1 MVTVLA
7 VIVAICRTLLRYH
20 YHRRLDIDDGIFVLA
35 VLCTVC
41 SSAFNIYCMDFFYV
55 EVQVAS
61 GALMYA
67 HLGDVT
73 EATIRYLQ
81 VLYGV
86 SALQWISIFGVKT
99 CYLVFFRK
107 LTRRVPGVRIM
118 WWVTLAVTLGSFI
131 LNASF
136 APYICAHLGPDL
148 LGDLYG
154 IHLLSTLLM
163 L

>member
-7 VIVAICRTLLRYH
+7 VIVAICRTMLRYH
-20 YHRRLDIDDGIFVLA
+20 YHRKLDIDDGIFVLA

-55 EVQVAS
+55 EVQIAS

-67 HLGDVT
+67 HIGDVK

-86 SALQWISIFGVKT
+86 SALQWVSIFGVKT

-107 LTRRVPGVRIM
+107 LTRRVPGVRTM
-118 WWVTLAVTLGSFI
+118 WWVTLGVTIGSLI

-136 APYICAHLGPDL
+136 APYICAEMGSDMFGELCQIRLTSPL
-148 LGDLYG
+148 L
-154 IHLLSTLLM
+154 TP
-163 L
+163 